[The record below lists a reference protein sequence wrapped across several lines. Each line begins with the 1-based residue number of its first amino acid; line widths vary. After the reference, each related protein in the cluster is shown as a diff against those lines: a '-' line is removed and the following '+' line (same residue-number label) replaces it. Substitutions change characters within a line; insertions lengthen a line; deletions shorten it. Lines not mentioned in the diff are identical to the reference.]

1 MSLLHTYDYISLG
14 FYMLLMAGIGL
25 FFKWFVKDINAY
37 TKGSSTIPWAV
48 AGISNFM
55 GLFSTFVF
63 VAYAGIAY
71 EHGLVAVT
79 VFWSTVP
86 ACIVAAMFF
95 AKRWRR
101 AGVSTPIEYLETRFN
116 QPVRQT
122 IGWLGLIMRI
132 LDNMVRLYAIG
143 VFLTAVTPLSLPACL
158 IISSLIIIFFTIF
171 GGVWAVSVMGAVQF
185 VILIFTSLILMIL
198 SLNHVGGLGN
208 LMYKLPEHFNW
219 FNGPKGQFL
228 WLFVYYIMI
237 IIKYNEN
244 WIFIQR
250 FYVVKDEK
258 SAKKVGLLSALLFL
272 IFPIVFMLPPIVTK
286 MIMPDLAD
294 KEMAYVAISSL
305 LLPPG
310 MMGIMIASMFAAT
323 MSSLN
328 AEYNVIASVLSKDFY
343 QRLINSKATDRQ
355 LLNIAKIS
363 TILVGLLTLLGAMYI
378 SDFGGAF
385 EANKLFTGIF
395 AIPAGIPLVL
405 GIISKRPTTAGALLT
420 VILGAVTGIIL
431 NSFPDILSW
440 ELATAIEIVVC
451 LLIFYGSALWKVK
464 SKSYNERVQNLFIR
478 LATPITNIPE
488 IDKKFKHALKYLYS
502 LSFVLSGIL
511 FIGLGV
517 LSINSLSGA
526 LATGSGLACL
536 FVALFSWFL
545 TEKKFPWKQ
554 H

>member
-1 MSLLHTYDYISLG
+1 
-14 FYMLLMAGIGL
+14 
-25 FFKWFVKDINAY
+25 
-37 TKGSSTIPWAV
+37 
-48 AGISNFM
+48 
-55 GLFSTFVF
+55 
-63 VAYAGIAY
+63 
-71 EHGLVAVT
+71 
-79 VFWSTVP
+79 
-86 ACIVAAMFF
+86 
-95 AKRWRR
+95 
-101 AGVSTPIEYLETRFN
+101 
-116 QPVRQT
+116 
-122 IGWLGLIMRI
+122 
-132 LDNMVRLYAIG
+132 
-143 VFLTAVTPLSLPACL
+143 
-158 IISSLIIIFFTIF
+158 
-171 GGVWAVSVMGAVQF
+171 
-185 VILIFTSLILMIL
+185 
-198 SLNHVGGLGN
+198 
-208 LMYKLPEHFNW
+208 
-219 FNGPKGQFL
+219 
-228 WLFVYYIMI
+228 
-237 IIKYNEN
+237 
-244 WIFIQR
+244 
-250 FYVVKDEK
+250 
-258 SAKKVGLLSALLFL
+258 
-272 IFPIVFMLPPIVTK
+272 MLPPIVTK

-536 FVALFSWFL
+536 FVAFVLWFF
-545 TEKKFPWKQ
+545 TEKKVPWNSIDKSN
-554 H
+554 